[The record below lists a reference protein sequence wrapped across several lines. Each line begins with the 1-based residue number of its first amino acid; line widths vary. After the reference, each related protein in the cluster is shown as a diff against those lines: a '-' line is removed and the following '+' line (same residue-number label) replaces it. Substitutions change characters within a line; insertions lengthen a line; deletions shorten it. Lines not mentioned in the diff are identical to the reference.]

1 MAADERQVQLDAW
14 DAVARGWEVR
24 REVVWQATRA
34 VSERLVELLDP
45 APGEH
50 VLEVAAG
57 PGDTGFL
64 AAARL
69 RPGGRLHSTDAI
81 PAMVAAA
88 RRRAAELGLED
99 VEFSV
104 ADAVD
109 LPFGDAAFDGVLCRF
124 GVMLVPDCASATRE
138 VARVLRPG
146 GRAAIA
152 VWAEGE
158 RNPWMTAVGRAAL
171 RLGLMERPD
180 PDAPGP
186 FRLSAPGQLRGLLE
200 DAGLDVRLEH
210 EVAVLWRAA
219 SLDEWWEI
227 ARDTSRML
235 ALLVERL
242 SGDEV
247 ERVLAGAGELLAPY
261 TDASGALAVPG
272 VARVALAVRPDEPGT
287 DGEPAPNG
295 DGEGRT

>member
-1 MAADERQVQLDAW
+1 MHDERQEQLDAW
-14 DAVARGWEVR
+14 GAVAGGWEAR

-34 VSERLVELLDP
+34 VSDRLVELLDP

-50 VLEVAAG
+50 VLELAAG

-64 AAARL
+64 AVPRL
-69 RPGGRLHSTDAI
+69 RPGGRLHSTDAV

-88 RRRAAELGLED
+88 RRRAATLGLED
-99 VEFSV
+99 VDFSV

-109 LPFGDAAFDGVLCRF
+109 LPFGEGSFDGVLCRF
-124 GVMLVPDCASATRE
+124 GVMLVPDCATATRE

-171 RLGLMERPD
+171 RLGLTEWPD

-186 FRLSAPGQLRGLLE
+186 FRLAAPGRLRSLLE
-200 DAGLDVRLEH
+200 DAGLEVQH
-210 EVAVLWRAA
+210 EQEIPVVWHAT

-235 ALLVERL
+235 ASLIERL
-242 SGDEV
+242 SAGDI
-247 ERVLAGAGELLAPY
+247 ERVLVGARERLAPY
-261 TDASGALAVPG
+261 TDQSGALAVPG
-272 VARVALAVRPDEPGT
+272 VARVALALRPGGRGSDE
-287 DGEPAPNG
+287 EPAPGG